1 MSNRN
6 PRTFEDFAA
15 TNRQFVAELITG
27 GVILVCKILLA
38 PILRRFDLGS
48 EELGS
53 NGLKSMLYHPRN
65 QDIFLLTYDRPC
77 FYNQHNYIFHN
88 MEHQLDSIHNTSS
101 NILIFYNYNLVNV
114 SPSLTIKIFLSQLW
128 AKYID
133 FIIYEV

>member
-53 NGLKSMLYHPRN
+53 NGLKK
-65 QDIFLLTYDRPC
+65 LLT
-77 FYNQHNYIFHN
+77 
-88 MEHQLDSIHNTSS
+88 TK
-101 NILIFYNYNLVNV
+101 LI
-114 SPSLTIKIFLSQLW
+114 
-128 AKYID
+128 
-133 FIIYEV
+133 